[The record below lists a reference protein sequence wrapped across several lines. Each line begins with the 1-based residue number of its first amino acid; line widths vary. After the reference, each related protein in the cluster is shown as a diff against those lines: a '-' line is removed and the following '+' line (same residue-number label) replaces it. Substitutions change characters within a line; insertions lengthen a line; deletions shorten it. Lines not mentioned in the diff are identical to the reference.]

1 MIGYS
6 EKFKI
11 EVYRCLLTKG
21 NGWTDQKKK
30 FIVKFLL
37 FIIIF
42 LIEKRRIFYKRG
54 IEKERECNTKAQKK
68 SPSE

>member
-1 MIGYS
+1 MVG
-6 EKFKI
+6 
-11 EVYRCLLTKG
+11 LTK
-21 NGWTDQKKK
+21 KI

-54 IEKERECNTKAQKK
+54 REKERGYNAKAQKK
-68 SPSE
+68 SLSE